1 MTLPSGPRMPA
12 PAQVLTWGA
21 RPTAFLESCLR
32 RYGDAFTLRLIG
44 FGERGFSDVVFLAD
58 PAAIKAVFTA
68 SPKELRVGELRAS
81 MAPMFGDKSTRDL
94 RLEFRINEGPS
105 RSGRS
110 MRT

>member
-44 FGERGFSDVVFLAD
+44 FGERGFSDVVFLTD
-58 PAAIKAVFTA
+58 PGAIKTLFTA
-68 SPKELRVGELRAS
+68 GPEKLLVGDAFQATFVQAFYDAVVRFRDAQ
-81 MAPMFGDKSTRDL
+81 PGGTR
-94 RLEFRINEGPS
+94 
-105 RSGRS
+105 
-110 MRT
+110 